1 MDEYPNF
8 SPEFTIALDYP
19 VHLDLLL
26 FRIVDLVYNVKE
38 KVKNQFFSV
47 LGIVGNKQRKFNK
60 NEIKLKKIKPNL
72 F

>member
-47 LGIVGNKQRKFNK
+47 LGIVGNK
-60 NEIKLKKIKPNL
+60 
-72 F
+72 